1 MYMSN
6 KISNYLNKSTN
17 KIIVID
23 GIIGAGKT
31 SLGNYISR
39 KTKTLF
45 YQELPDEG
53 QERLTQNM
61 LDLFYQEP
69 SRWSGM
75 TQVMFLTQRFKALK
89 EAEKMDTWCLF
100 DRSIYGDEIFAY
112 NLYKRKEMTKE
123 EFSIYQLLLESFIKE
138 TTTPHLLIYLDV
150 DVDTAMKRIARRD
163 RSTEASG
170 ITEDYMKDLKH
181 AYDDWF
187 SGFDL
192 CPKIKIDN
200 NLDRSLE
207 EVYHLLEPHLKGRLK
222 YD

>member
-1 MYMSN
+1 MSN
-6 KISNYLNKSTN
+6 KKENYLINKKS

-31 SLGNYISR
+31 TLGDYIS
-39 KTKTLF
+39 KVSNTLF

-61 LDLFYQEP
+61 LDLFYEAP

-75 TQVMFLTQRFKALK
+75 TQVMFLTQRFKILK
-89 EAEKMDTWCLF
+89 EADQMDAWCLF

-112 NLYKRKEMTKE
+112 NLYKRNEMTKE
-123 EFSIYQLLLESFIKE
+123 EFSIYQLLLKTFIEE
-138 TTTPHLLIYLDV
+138 TSPPHLLIYLDV
-150 DVDTAMKRIARRD
+150 DVNTAMKRIEKRD
-163 RSTEASG
+163 RSTESSG
-170 ITEDYMKDLKH
+170 ISKDYMIDLKNT
-181 AYDDWF
+181 YDAWF

-200 NLDRSLE
+200 NFDGSPE
-207 EVYHLLEPHLKGRLK
+207 EIFELLKPHLKGFIN